1 MSNWGVKQIDKRG
14 DFDGFLLKKVA
25 IWRKEM
31 HNIYI
36 EFWGERKVMKKLS
49 KYDKKKLEVHKRY
62 DA

>member
-1 MSNWGVKQIDKRG
+1 
-14 DFDGFLLKKVA
+14 
-25 IWRKEM
+25 M

-36 EFWGERKVMKKLS
+36 EFWGVRKVMKKLS